1 MRLLAHS
8 RTRAAASAVV
18 VGVATASGRARVGA
32 HVPAR
37 GVERV
42 ARRTRER
49 TRDEARRGRRRR
61 AACRVSRARARA
73 RRRRMSRND
82 SSSVVV
88 LNPKPYTPT
97 TMDYKDASHFR
108 WYKTTT
114 MFSRNKFQK
123 MYNTHQKTDTSR
135 ILPHTS
141 PTHHAAASSPRKT
154 PHGPTTDDDAR
165 RRDRCSVDSPDERCG
180 ARYPVRSVRTRAT
193 RAIRANRA
201 RRVRSTRKRKI
212 SRDLKLRR
220 RVALGR
226 SPRRATRVTD
236 D

>member
-1 MRLLAHS
+1 MTS
-8 RTRAAASAVV
+8 RY
-18 VGVATASGRARVGA
+18 ATF
-32 HVPAR
+32 
-37 GVERV
+37 
-42 ARRTRER
+42 
-49 TRDEARRGRRRR
+49 DDD
-61 AACRVSRARARA
+61 ARARA

-82 SSSVVV
+82 SSSVVF

-165 RRDRCSVDSPDERCG
+165 RRDRCSVDSPDERC
-180 ARYPVRSVRTRAT
+180 A
-193 RAIRANRA
+193 RAIPRSFA
-201 RRVRSTRKRKI
+201 RLARLARFARIARDAFDRRGKERSRGD
-212 SRDLKLRR
+212 SKLRR

-226 SPRRATRVTD
+226 SPATRD
-236 D
+236 EGDR